1 MIKKSNIYTYTVLS
15 LVFIFV
21 NLITLSN
28 LAPWIDE
35 VMFLDT
41 AYNAAVH
48 GSWETTAWYRVAGQY
63 PFPTYPPLY
72 QMLAAVWIWLLGG
85 SLIAVRSLNLL
96 ITFVLG
102 GVCLRLMERHGL
114 LLTPWTT
121 ALFTVLLWGTS
132 EMAWMYRNGRP
143 DLLCALVF
151 VFTIQAARSYLLEKS
166 AATRIAVIAASALL
180 TCSGIQAAV
189 YLCGIWLFFFVA
201 MKEQRKVGIR
211 LLGLLLTGILLG
223 MLLVALFMLAHG
235 RLVAFACSIIQYSA
249 TLSSIALL
257 VLPWAGRVLGF
268 TSTPYIDKL
277 LELSTAAGF
286 RERFAS
292 IMEYS
297 SYLILSAI
305 ALVAYITCFRNH
317 SRNGL
322 SRQGFLLLLCALYVP
337 FIMNL
342 AGRFPAYYRW
352 MAFLPLLAAIMQVAA
367 RHRLWCSV
375 FGVVAMLLS
384 ASGIRSM
391 LPDGHWGYDNLC
403 SFVQRQHFKSSDAVV
418 CPFSLFYEMKPV
430 CDTCYFAGVFP
441 TEFVGHVD
449 YVIEAPGGDEFDQP
463 ITDYVNRLKADTTA
477 TLTAIDRC
485 KHPAL
490 TLYKIQR
497 NHE

>member
-1 MIKKSNIYTYTVLS
+1 MIKKSNIYTYVLLS
-15 LVFIFV
+15 LTFIIV
-21 NLITLSN
+21 NLITLN
-28 LAPWIDE
+28 NQVPWIDE

-41 AYNAAVH
+41 SYNAAVH

-85 SLIAVRSLNLL
+85 SLIAVRSLNLIITL
-96 ITFVLG
+96 ILG
-102 GVCLRLMERHGL
+102 AAILRLMKRHGL
-114 LLTPWTT
+114 QLTPWTT

-151 VFTIQAARSYLLEKS
+151 VFTIQATRNYLLAKS
-166 AATRIAVIAASALL
+166 AAARIAVIAASALL

-211 LLGLLLTGILLG
+211 LLGLLLTGIMLG

-249 TLSSIALL
+249 TLSSFAL
-257 VLPWAGRVLGF
+257 VVVPWAGMVLGF
-268 TSTPYIDKL
+268 TPTPYIDKL
-277 LELSTAAGF
+277 LELSTAPGF

-322 SRQGFLLLLCALYVP
+322 SWQGFLLLLCALYVP

-352 MAFLPLLAAIMQVAA
+352 MAFLPLLAAIMQVAT

-391 LPDGHWGYDNLC
+391 LPEGHWDYGNLRR
-403 SFVQRQHFKSSDAVV
+403 FVQRQHFAPSDAVV
-418 CPFSLFYEMKPV
+418 CPFSLFYEIKPV
-430 CDTCYFAGVFP
+430 CDTCYFVGVFP
-441 TEFVGHVD
+441 TEFLGRVD
-449 YVIEAPGGDEFDQP
+449 YVIEAADDDGL
-463 ITDYVNRLKADTTA
+463 IADYVNGLKADTA
-477 TLTAIDRC
+477 VVLTAIDRC
-485 KHPAL
+485 EHPSL
-490 TLYKIQR
+490 TLYQVQTT
-497 NHE
+497 HE